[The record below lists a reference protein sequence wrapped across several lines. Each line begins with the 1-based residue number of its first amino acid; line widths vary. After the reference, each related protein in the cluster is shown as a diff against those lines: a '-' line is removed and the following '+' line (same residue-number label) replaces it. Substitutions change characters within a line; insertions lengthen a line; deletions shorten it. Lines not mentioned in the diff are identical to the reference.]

1 MAQYTENIS
10 VWQGWLGVSILNFNY
25 TEFDKSN
32 EIFNREYGIL
42 PGVRT
47 GIKRTKGAVQVQAQ
61 LAYHGNNV
69 RYDGQTQ
76 RGKPAKSRTDE
87 QITELSLLLKGLM
100 TESNPISSTLYGGLG
115 YRHWRRDIKSTRTA
129 SGLLE
134 YYMWPYWILGT
145 TAGYHFQAKT
155 QLQFDIR
162 ITRPINPSMRVH
174 FKKNNL
180 DSSELELD
188 ARLGSRISLT
198 LSQTL
203 TKQLAMAVEP
213 YYQRWDLERSTP
225 VPLKSNGMMIG
236 GSITQPRSETRN
248 SGLDF
253 TVIYKFK

>member
-1 MAQYTENIS
+1 MAQYTETIP
-10 VWQGWLGVSILNFNY
+10 VWQGWFSASILNFDY

-32 EIFNREYGIL
+32 AIFNREYGIL
-42 PGVRT
+42 PGVKT

-69 RYDGQTQ
+69 RYEGQTQ
-76 RGKPAKSRTDE
+76 RGNPARSRTDE
-87 QITELSLLLKGLM
+87 KITELSLLLKGFI
-100 TESNPISSTLYGGLG
+100 TESNLTSSALYGGLG

-145 TAGYHFQAKT
+145 TVSYHFQPKT
-155 QLQFDIR
+155 QLQFDVR
-162 ITRPINPSMRVH
+162 ITQPINPSMRVH

-180 DSSELELD
+180 DSRELELN
-188 ARLGSRISLT
+188 ARLGGRIGLS

-203 TKQLAMAVEP
+203 TKQLAIAVEP
-213 YYQRWDLERSTP
+213 YYQSWNLERSAP

-253 TVIYKFK
+253 TIIYKFK